1 MFGREKIFMFIVQRA
16 KVLKLKT
23 ILLPPSTII
32 IDGALMQHECNMSTY
47 VFSFTFGYHKMK
59 AA

>member
-32 IDGALMQHECNMSTY
+32 IDGALMQHECNMSTCL
-47 VFSFTFGYHKMK
+47 VLLSAIIK
-59 AA
+59 